1 MSLVLSVTSSPHDT
15 TLHAVALSRV
25 DYTRRRDNMNE
36 NKLRNS
42 FEKREF
48 DLVTSERLSAFWLW
62 LKQWEGITVG
72 LDEFDCNG
80 EGLCTCDS
88 YRHDCLVLTDDE
100 ADSMENEYLDRFF
113 EDCVEPEIPESI
125 RYYFDIEAWKRDA
138 RMDGRG
144 HCLSPW
150 DGNEYDVEFLGVT
163 YYIFKQ

>member
-1 MSLVLSVTSSPHDT
+1 
-15 TLHAVALSRV
+15 
-25 DYTRRRDNMNE
+25 MNE
-36 NKLRNS
+36 NKMREA
-42 FEKREF
+42 FEKRGF
-48 DLVTSERLSAFWLW
+48 DLLDSDRLSAFWLW
-62 LKQWEGITVG
+62 IKQDTGDEV
-72 LDEFDCNG
+72 DFNEFDCND
-80 EGLCTCDS
+80 GLCECDS
-88 YRHDCLVLTDDE
+88 YRHDCFVLTDDE

-125 RYYFDIEAWKRDA
+125 RYYFDVEAWKRDA